1 MVAVLARSWN
11 MVISLSAARLW
22 QPPVCRTAVMLVW
35 AGLAGSVCAEP
46 LSFDD
51 ALTLAVRETPAL
63 RAESAQI
70 DAARQAAIPAG
81 ALPDPKLAL
90 GIDNLPIEGPDR
102 FSLGS
107 EPMTM
112 QRIGVMQE
120 FPNDAKRGARVDAA
134 RGRVALS
141 EAQTR
146 ITRLAVLRETAVA
159 WIARDAVERQLDRID
174 ALDSENRLFDAA
186 VRARIAGGKGSALDA
201 VASRQE
207 AAMIDARR
215 DELTAR
221 RQQAIAALK
230 RWVGPRAA
238 APLKG
243 AAPEWPIARDTLEH
257 ALHGHPELA
266 IFDPK
271 GRVLDA
277 EVAEAKADK
286 KPDWAL
292 ELAYAKRGSQFGDM
306 AMVQVSF
313 ELPLFA
319 AHRQDPKIAAKLAER
334 MGLDAE
340 REAVLREHA
349 AMLEADFAEY
359 QRLVSAVKR
368 QRDVLLPLADEK
380 ADLALASWRGGK
392 GELVDLVMA
401 RRERI
406 DAELTAIALEG
417 ARRQMAARLHYAY
430 SDPTVTGEKQ

>member
-1 MVAVLARSWN
+1 MAILQLADRS
-11 MVISLSAARLW
+11 SRLTLCCAATFALLSAF
-22 QPPVCRTAVMLVW
+22 
-35 AGLAGSVCAEP
+35 AGSACAEDP
-46 LSFDD
+46 LSFDS
-51 ALTLAVRETPAL
+51 ALAIAVSETPIL
-63 RAESAQI
+63 RADRSQA

-81 ALPDPKLAL
+81 ALPDPRLAL
-90 GIDNLPIEGPDR
+90 GLDNVPIEGANR
-102 FSLGS
+102 FSLSS

-120 FPNDAKRGARVDAA
+120 FPNGAKRDARVDAA

-174 ALDSENRLFDAA
+174 ALDAENHLLDVA
-186 VRARIAGGKGSALDA
+186 VRARIAGGKGRALDA
-201 VASRQE
+201 VASREE

-221 RQQAIAALK
+221 RKQAIAALK
-230 RWVGPRAA
+230 RWVGPRGALPLTGF
-238 APLKG
+238 APD
-243 AAPEWPIARDTLEH
+243 WPITRDTLEH
-257 ALHGHPELA
+257 KLHGHPELA
-266 IFDPK
+266 IFDSR

-292 ELAYAKRGSQFGDM
+292 ELAYSKRGSQFGDM

-313 ELPLFA
+313 DLPVFA
-319 AHRQDPKIAAKLAER
+319 ATRQDPKIAARLAER
-334 MGLDAE
+334 EGLDAE

-349 AMLEADFAEY
+349 AMLETDFAEY

-368 QRDVLLPLADEK
+368 QREVLLPLAGEK
-380 ADLALASWRGGK
+380 VALALAGWRGGR
-392 GELVDLVMA
+392 GELVDLVKA

-406 DAELTAIALEG
+406 DADLMAIALEG
-417 ARRQMAARLHYAY
+417 DRRQMAARLHYAY
-430 SDPTVTGEKQ
+430 SEQADNQSVSNGDKQ